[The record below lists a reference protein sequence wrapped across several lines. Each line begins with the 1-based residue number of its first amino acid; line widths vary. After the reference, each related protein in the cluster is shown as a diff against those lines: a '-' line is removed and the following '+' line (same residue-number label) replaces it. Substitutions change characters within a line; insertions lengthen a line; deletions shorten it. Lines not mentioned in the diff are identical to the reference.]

1 MKSLNFLQRL
11 SSVFFIL
18 LITTNMTKA
27 TELTTAEQ
35 LLNAA
40 KNDDSVSIIKLLIQG
55 ADMETRDSN
64 GRTALLLATH
74 RNFVEVARVL
84 IEAGA
89 DVNAMDSISDSPY
102 LYAGAEGRL
111 QILRMTLEHGA
122 NLTSVNRYGG
132 TALIPAAHH
141 GHTQTVAALLETDI
155 DIDHVNSLGW
165 TALLEAIILGDGGS
179 TYVEIVRLLV
189 ESGASSDIA
198 DSNGVSPLQHARHS
212 GYSEIVE
219 LLVAT
224 EN

>member
-1 MKSLNFLQRL
+1 MKSLNLLQRL
-11 SSVFFIL
+11 SCVFFIL
-18 LITTNMTKA
+18 LIAINVTKA
-27 TELTTAEQ
+27 NELTTAEQ

-40 KNDDSVSIIKLLIQG
+40 KNDDPVSIKKLLAQG
-55 ADMETRDSN
+55 VDIETRDSN

-89 DVNAMDSISDSPY
+89 DVNAMDSITDSPY

-111 QILRMTLEHGA
+111 QILRLTLEHGA

-132 TALIPAAHH
+132 TALIPASHH
-141 GHTQTVAALLETDI
+141 GHVQTVAELLETDI
-155 DIDHVNSLGW
+155 DIDHVNNLGW
-165 TALLEAIILGDGGS
+165 TALLEAVILGDGNS

-189 ESGASSDIA
+189 ESGANSDIA
-198 DSNGVSPLQHARHS
+198 DNNGVSPLEHARQS

-219 LLVAT
+219 LLAAA
-224 EN
+224 EH